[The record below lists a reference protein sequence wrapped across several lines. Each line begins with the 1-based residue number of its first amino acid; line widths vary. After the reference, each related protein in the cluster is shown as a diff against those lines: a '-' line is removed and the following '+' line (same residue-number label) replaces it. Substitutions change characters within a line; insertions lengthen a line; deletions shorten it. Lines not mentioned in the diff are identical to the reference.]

1 MSNAANNANNGENKM
16 NNLIDITVMSDA
28 ALDVYLRVKGGEE
41 TVCVEHLTVTERR
54 MVAVAM
60 GWDTRSPL
68 MQHWMHGS
76 Y

>member
-1 MSNAANNANNGENKM
+1 MKNAANKTNGESKM
-16 NNLIDITVMSDA
+16 NNLIDITSMSDA

-76 Y
+76 I

>member
-1 MSNAANNANNGENKM
+1 MS
-16 NNLIDITVMSDA
+16 NLIDITNMSDA
-28 ALDVYLRVKGGEE
+28 ALDVYLRVKSGEE

-60 GWDTRSPL
+60 RWDTTTTL

-76 Y
+76 I